1 MNDPAAIK
9 SALAE
14 EARVRGFDAFGV
26 VKPDAAPELKMR
38 LEDYIA
44 GGAHGDMTWL
54 AASADRRT
62 SPLTMWPEVR
72 SIIMLGLNYGPD
84 DDPLAILKAT
94 DRAAISVYAQ
104 GDDYHELIKSK
115 LKNLARWLTANAGGD
130 VKVFVDTAAVMEKPL
145 AAHAGLGWQGKH
157 TNLVSR
163 QFGSWLFLGSIF
175 TTLDL
180 PADPAEPDSCGS
192 CRACLD
198 ICPTAAFPAP
208 YKLDARRCISYLT
221 IEHKG
226 PIPRELRPAMGNRI
240 FGCDDCLA
248 ICPWNKFASHG
259 REAKLAAREAL
270 RAPRLADLVRLD
282 DAQFRILFAKTSI
295 KQRTRRFVRNVLI
308 AIGNSRDLAVSAEA
322 ERLLDDPS
330 PLVRGAAVWALS
342 QLLSRQRFAELG
354 KKHAD
359 ADPTVQNEW
368 DFGACLKFLDR
379 CNKSLDVLR
388 PRQAVVAILDQRQH
402 DIVAGKS

>member
-1 MNDPAAIK
+1 MK

-14 EARVRGFDAFGV
+14 QAGVHGFDAFGI
-26 VKPDAAPELKMR
+26 VKPDAAPELKSR
-38 LEDYIA
+38 LENYIT

-54 AASADRRT
+54 ATSAQRRA
-62 SPLTMWPEVR
+62 SPLTMWPDVR

-84 DDPLAILKAT
+84 DDPLAILKAG
-94 DRAAISVYAQ
+94 DRAAISVYAK

-115 LKNLARWLTANAGGD
+115 LKHLARWLTANAGGD

-180 PADPAEPDSCGS
+180 PADPADPDSCGS

-248 ICPWNKFASHG
+248 VCPWNKFASRG
-259 REAKLAAREAL
+259 REAKLAARNTL

-282 DAQFRILFAKTSI
+282 DVQFRTLFSKTSI
-295 KQRTRRFVRNVLI
+295 KRTGRDRFVRNVLI
-308 AIGNSRDLAVSAEA
+308 AIGNSADVTLSAEA
-322 ERLLDDPS
+322 ERLLHDPS

-342 QLLSRQRFAELG
+342 KLLPRQRFAALRE
-354 KKHAD
+354 KHAESD
-359 ADPTVQNEW
+359 STVLEEW
-368 DFGACLKFLDR
+368 TTAL
-379 CNKSLDVLR
+379 
-388 PRQAVVAILDQRQH
+388 A
-402 DIVAGKS
+402 